1 MKLTLQDVTQK
12 KNEFEKA
19 GITLPSYDIEAVHK
33 KTLEE
38 PVWVHF
44 GAGNIFRGYIAGL
57 QEDLLNKGAA
67 DRGIIAAETFDY
79 DIIDKIYKPHES
91 MTLMVTLLPD
101 GNTSS
106 RVIASIADGIKANT
120 ADEAEYGR
128 LKAIF
133 VNPSLQMMRLILP
146 VCASESSLCT
156 EGLLKSVPLKPS
168 STYVSTRFQP
178 CSRTYF
184 VRISF

>member
-1 MKLTLQDVTQK
+1 MKLTLQDVAQK

-79 DIIDKIYKPHES
+79 DIIDKIYKPH
-91 MTLMVTLLPD
+91 
-101 GNTSS
+101 
-106 RVIASIADGIKANT
+106 
-120 ADEAEYGR
+120 
-128 LKAIF
+128 
-133 VNPSLQMMRLILP
+133 
-146 VCASESSLCT
+146 
-156 EGLLKSVPLKPS
+156 
-168 STYVSTRFQP
+168 
-178 CSRTYF
+178 
-184 VRISF
+184 